1 MSDISNNKSLQTL
14 PYCGCV
20 DHWARLIY
28 GGGKLTA
35 DGVYQRRTFRSRTII
50 MSANGPL
57 AITVPVVAEY
67 GKPYRDIRLNY
78 DTDWPTQHLRAIMSA
93 YSSSPFYE
101 YFIDD
106 FERVY
111 NTQHEFL
118 VDFNTKI
125 MSVIAELID
134 VRIPQDIWQT
144 DNSEHCEEDLRIA
157 IEPKFQHLLRTS
169 EVPYYQ
175 VFSDK
180 YGFVPHLSILD
191 LIFNM
196 GRESRLILREMAGC
210 SGESR
215 G

>member
-1 MSDISNNKSLQTL
+1 MSENSNNKSLQTL

-20 DHWARLIY
+20 DHWARIIY
-28 GGGKLTA
+28 GGGRLTA

-78 DTDWPTQHLRAIMSA
+78 DTDWATQHLRAIMSA

-101 YFIDD
+101 YFVDD

-111 NTQHEFL
+111 SQHYDFL
-118 VDFNTKI
+118 VDFNVEV
-125 MSVIAELID
+125 MSLIAELMG
-134 VRIPQDIWQT
+134 VTLPQDVWQA
-144 DNSEHCEEDLRIA
+144 DNSVHCEEDLRIA
-157 IEPKFQHLLRTS
+157 IEPKFQHLLRLK

-175 VFSDK
+175 VFTEK

-191 LIFNM
+191 LLFNM
-196 GRESRLILREMAGC
+196 GRESRVVLRAMAEV
-210 SGESR
+210 SEE
-215 G
+215 